1 MKHVVLFD
9 RLSFQKHKLNPDGT
23 ESIEPDGPEE
33 IVYRGHD
40 VPDYVQ
46 DWQRSALAN
55 AGMIVPVADVP
66 QPVAVPEP
74 LGPPEP
80 MGQEPGTSGAQEST
94 GLKPTDSRAM
104 WEDYATSPSV
114 GMTDEEAASY
124 PNKQAL
130 IDAVNAKTSK

>member
-33 IVYRGHD
+33 TVFRGHD
-40 VPDYVQ
+40 VPDYVP
-46 DWQRSALAN
+46 DWTRSALAN

-80 MGQEPGTSGAQEST
+80 VVHESETPSG
-94 GLKPTDSRAM
+94 PDPRDSRSA
-104 WEDYATSPSV
+104 WEDYATSPAV
-114 GMTDEEAASY
+114 GMTAEEAASY

>member
-9 RLSFQKHKLNPDGT
+9 RLAFQKHKLNPDGT
-23 ESIEPDGPEE
+23 QSIEPDGPEE
-33 IVYRGHD
+33 IVHRGYD

-46 DWQRSALAN
+46 DWERAALAN

-66 QPVAVPEP
+66 QPAAAPGP

-80 MGQEPGTSGAQEST
+80 EVTSG
-94 GLKPTDSRAM
+94 PDPRDSRAA
-104 WEDYATSPSV
+104 WEDYATSPAV
-114 GMTDEEAASY
+114 GMTADEAASY

>member
-9 RLSFQKHKLNPDGT
+9 RLAFQKHKLNPDGT
-23 ESIEPDGPEE
+23 QSIEPDGPEE
-33 IVYRGHD
+33 VVHRGHD
-40 VPDYVQ
+40 VPEYVQ
-46 DWQRSALAN
+46 DWERSALAN

-80 MGQEPGTSGAQEST
+80 VVQEPEAPAG
-94 GLKPTDSRAM
+94 PDPRDSRAT
-104 WEDYATSPSV
+104 WEDYATSPAV
-114 GMTDEEAASY
+114 GMTADEAASY

>member
-9 RLSFQKHKLNPDGT
+9 RLAFQKHKLNPDGT
-23 ESIEPDGPEE
+23 QSIEPDGPEE
-33 IVYRGHD
+33 IVRRGYD

-46 DWQRSALAN
+46 DWERSALAN

-66 QPVAVPEP
+66 QPAAVPEP

-80 MGQEPGTSGAQEST
+80 VVQESET
-94 GLKPTDSRAM
+94 PAGPDPRDSRAT
-104 WEDYATSPSV
+104 WEDYAQSPAV
-114 GMTDEEAASY
+114 GMTADEAASY

-130 IDAVNAKTSK
+130 IDAVTAKTSK

>member
-33 IVYRGHD
+33 TVYRGHD
-40 VPDYVQ
+40 VPDYVP
-46 DWQRSALAN
+46 DWTRAALAN
-55 AGMIVPVADVP
+55 AGMIVSVADVP

-80 MGQEPGTSGAQEST
+80 EVTSG
-94 GLKPTDSRAM
+94 PDPRDSRAA
-104 WEDYATSPSV
+104 WEDYATSPAV
-114 GMTDEEAASY
+114 GMTADEAASY

-130 IDAVNAKTSK
+130 IDAVGAKTSK